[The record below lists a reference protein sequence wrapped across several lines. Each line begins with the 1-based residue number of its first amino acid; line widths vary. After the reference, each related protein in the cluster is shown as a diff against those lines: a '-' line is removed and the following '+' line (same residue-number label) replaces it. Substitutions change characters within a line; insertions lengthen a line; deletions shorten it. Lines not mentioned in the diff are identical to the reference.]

1 MNMKYL
7 ISKMPKKLLNIF
19 CILKVQKV
27 QGLTHLSFLMA
38 ATLFCACSE
47 DEKAEHLQSIQAELV
62 DDIEYSCSGSATEIS
77 VDNTG
82 WSLLRAWTIEGTD
95 TTEYVNSIDPATGA
109 YADTFRTEMI
119 TYIRHENWVEG
130 WLQQNIEG
138 GKRVSV
144 LEIGGEGFIPT
155 YVTTRQEEDIFAG
168 LVEPEPPAE

>member
-1 MNMKYL
+1 MNKYFL
-7 ISKMPKKLLNIF
+7 IFISVILL
-19 CILKVQKV
+19 
-27 QGLTHLSFLMA
+27 SS
-38 ATLFCACSE
+38 CSDNE
-47 DEKAEHLQSIQAELV
+47 EVENLQSIRAELV

-82 WSLLRAWTIEGTD
+82 WCLLKAWTIEGTD

-144 LEIGGEGFIPT
+144 LEIGGEGFIPA